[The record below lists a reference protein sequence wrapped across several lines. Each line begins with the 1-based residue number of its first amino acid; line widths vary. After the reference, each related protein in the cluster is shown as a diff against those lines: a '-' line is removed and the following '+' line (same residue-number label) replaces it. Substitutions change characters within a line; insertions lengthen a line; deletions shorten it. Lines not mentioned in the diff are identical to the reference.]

1 MAYYTTEEAIEL
13 VKAFEQ
19 RTLPRSEWTHAAL
32 LTVGLYYC
40 LRYSF
45 GTAINLMREGIQAIN
60 DIHGIP
66 NTKTSGYHETLTM
79 FWMIVIK
86 QFAGTSGRFSFGE
99 LANQLIGICGDPR
112 LPLEYYS
119 LSLLFSAEARERHVL
134 PDLEELYLF
143 VSASKLA
150 AQTGG
155 YAETEFA

>member
-60 DIHGIP
+60 DGGDGIRVGSGVLFG
-66 NTKTSGYHETLTM
+66 NVSLTNKGSGLTSVFSSVFRGN
-79 FWMIVIK
+79 ISV
-86 QFAGTSGRFSFGE
+86 ANGGSGRS
-99 LANQLIGICGDPR
+99 
-112 LPLEYYS
+112 
-119 LSLLFSAEARERHVL
+119 
-134 PDLEELYLF
+134 
-143 VSASKLA
+143 
-150 AQTGG
+150 
-155 YAETEFA
+155 